1 LTDARGRITKMSG
14 SHRERAT
21 KIRTVLTATLILNW
35 SMAALKIGYGT
46 WSETLSMV
54 ADGFHSVLDG
64 SANII
69 GLIAMSV
76 AILPADHSH
85 PYGHRKFE
93 SFAALGIS
101 FLLLLA
107 AYEIGQ
113 GAFHR
118 WQVGTGPHVT
128 PLSFVVMLVAMG
140 VSFFVSWYENR
151 VGRRLHSEILVADAM
166 HTRSDLYASLTVL
179 VSLAAAK
186 AGYPGLDLVAALF
199 IVFLIAHT
207 GIRIIG
213 RSLSVLADASRLPPR
228 TVEKVA
234 LEVEGVREVHAV
246 RNRGFADAVY
256 MDLHILVDPQLTVAE
271 AHAIAHRVEASLKK
285 QYPEV
290 ADMVVHVEP
299 DTSDERRRFEQSRM
313 P

>member
-1 LTDARGRITKMSG
+1 MFG
-14 SHRERAT
+14 SHGDRAT
-21 KIRTVLTATLILNW
+21 KIRQVLVATLILNW
-35 SMAALKIGYGT
+35 SMAALKIGYGV
-46 WSETLSMV
+46 WSQTLSMV
-54 ADGFHSVLDG
+54 AGGFHSLLDG

-69 GLIAMSV
+69 GLIAMSF
-76 AILPADHSH
+76 AMQPADPSH

-118 WQVGTGPHVT
+118 WQGGTAPQVT
-128 PLSFVVMLVAMG
+128 SVSFVVMVVAMT

-151 VGRRLHSEILVADAM
+151 VGQQLQSDILVADAT
-166 HTRSDLYASLTVL
+166 HTRSDLYASLSVL
-179 VSLAAAK
+179 ASLAAAK
-186 AGYPGLDLVAALF
+186 AGYPGFDLVAALF
-199 IVFLIAHT
+199 IILLIVRS
-207 GIRIIG
+207 GIQIIG
-213 RSLSVLADASRLPPR
+213 QSLYVLSDASRLPAS

-234 LEVEGVREVHAV
+234 LEVDGVREVHAV
-246 RNRGFADAVY
+246 RSRGTADAIY
-256 MDLHILVDPQLTVAE
+256 MDLHILVDPTLTVAK
-271 AHAIAHRVEASLKK
+271 AHEIAHHVEASLKE
-285 QYPEV
+285 QFPGV

-299 DTSDERRRFEQSRM
+299 DIDPERRQFRKGRY